1 MGELATLI
9 TAIGGGLAAILG
21 PVVTLVIALRR
32 VSPREREDA
41 ANNASTD
48 QAQDTRI
55 AELEQ
60 RLRDLAL
67 PPPPPPPEESS

>member
-9 TAIGGGLAAILG
+9 TAIAGGLAAVLG

-41 ANNASTD
+41 ATNATTTD
-48 QAQDTRI
+48 QAQDERLR
-55 AELEQ
+55 ELEQ
-60 RLRDLAL
+60 LVRDLR
-67 PPPPPPPEESS
+67 PPEET

>member
-1 MGELATLI
+1 MGDLATLI
-9 TAIGGGLAAILG
+9 TAIAGGLAAVLG

-41 ANNASTD
+41 VTNAGTD
-48 QAQDTRI
+48 RAQDERI

-60 RLRDLAL
+60 RLRDLA
-67 PPPPPPPEESS
+67 PPHEET